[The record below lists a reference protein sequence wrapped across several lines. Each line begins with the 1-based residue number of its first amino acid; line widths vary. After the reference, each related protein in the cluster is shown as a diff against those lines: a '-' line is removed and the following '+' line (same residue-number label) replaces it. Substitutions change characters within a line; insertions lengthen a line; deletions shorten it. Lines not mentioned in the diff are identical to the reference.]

1 MNEFR
6 SSRFALAPI
15 LAAALALLGCAADRS
30 NTAPQA
36 ISAVS
41 PLPATAATALE
52 RLPPVEADRNSPAL
66 PSQVRPVSYDSEVQ
80 LAPPQPPPDVPEA
93 HTQPGPRPPELLPP
107 GAGVAP
113 PPIAPVLGAPPSLP
127 LDLPTALGLTQG
139 QNPRVA
145 FAQAQISQAYA
156 QYQAARVLWLPSI
169 RAGMNYN
176 KHEGRIQNV
185 EGRNIETTRGAAYG
199 GLGAS
204 AVGAGSPAVPGLQM
218 RFHLADAVYQ
228 PRIASANLSARQAL
242 GAATLND
249 QLLATALA
257 YLELLEALQRKAIAD
272 ETLKHGE
279 ELAELTAEFAR
290 TGAGNQAD
298 ADRAAAALAIFRN
311 EAVRAEEEI
320 EIASARV
327 AQQLSADP
335 SILIVPQEPGL
346 VPIDLMPPG
355 LAIPDLVATGLSN
368 RPELSASRSLVDEAV
383 LRMQRERH
391 APWLP
396 SMLLGAS
403 YGEFG
408 AARGSETW
416 RPGDRFDLDAA
427 AWWEVRNLG
436 FGDRAARNQAQSQI
450 QQARMREVET
460 MDLVAREIVEA
471 AVEAEDRRPITI
483 AQEGITRAQQSYDRN
498 LARIRNA
505 QGLPIEVLQSI
516 QALDAVRRE
525 YLRSVMEYNRAQ
537 FRLQRALGWPVAPP
551 GP

>member
-1 MNEFR
+1 
-6 SSRFALAPI
+6 
-15 LAAALALLGCAADRS
+15 
-30 NTAPQA
+30 
-36 ISAVS
+36 
-41 PLPATAATALE
+41 
-52 RLPPVEADRNSPAL
+52 
-66 PSQVRPVSYDSEVQ
+66 
-80 LAPPQPPPDVPEA
+80 
-93 HTQPGPRPPELLPP
+93 
-107 GAGVAP
+107 
-113 PPIAPVLGAPPSLP
+113 VLDGPPSLP

-145 FAQAQISQAYA
+145 FTQAQISQAYA

-228 PRIASANLSARQAL
+228 PRIANANLAARQAL

-298 ADRAAAALAIFRN
+298 ADRAAAALALFRN

-346 VPIDLMPPG
+346 VPIDLVPPG
-355 LAIPDLVATGLSN
+355 QPLPDLVAMGLSN
-368 RPELSASRSLVDEAV
+368 RPELSASRSLVNEAV
-383 LRMQRERH
+383 NRLERERH

-396 SMLLGAS
+396 SMLLGIS

-416 RPGDRFDLDAA
+416 RPADRFDLDAA

-436 FGDRAARNQAQSQI
+436 FGERAARNQAQSQI
-450 QQARMREVET
+450 MQARMREVET
-460 MDLVAREIVEA
+460 MDLVAREVVEA

-498 LARIRNA
+498 LERIRNA

-516 QALDAVRRE
+516 QALDAARRE
-525 YLRSVMEYNRAQ
+525 YLRSVTDFNQAQ

-551 GP
+551 AP